1 MDNGAAPEPN
11 EQSDANASDE
21 SSSSPPSPPEPAPG
35 QADAGPGDDGE
46 GELEGEGEDVV
57 EERHVEVIDAPSVPQ
72 APPARPSQPNLP
84 PPVPAGAE
92 KKWYIVHTYSGHE
105 NKAKLTL
112 LERVRN
118 ANLQDYFGDVLVPT
132 ESVMEVVKG
141 QRRTTTKKFFPG
153 YMFVQM
159 ILDDRTFHLVK
170 NTPKITGFLGGM
182 KPTPVP
188 EREIGALQTNITEG
202 RSGRPKARVSFEVG
216 DTVRV
221 VEGPFANSQA
231 TVQEVK
237 QDKQK
242 LKVSLSMFGR
252 ATSVELDFAQVE
264 KA

>member
-1 MDNGAAPEPN
+1 MGGKAADLGEPN
-11 EQSDANASDE
+11 EAEAGASDRT
-21 SSSSPPSPPEPAPG
+21 
-35 QADAGPGDDGE
+35 GE
-46 GELEGEGEDVV
+46 GNDGDGDK
-57 EERHVEVIDAPSVPQ
+57 P
-72 APPARPSQPNLP
+72 
-84 PPVPAGAE
+84 GTGE

-118 ANLQDYFGDVLVPT
+118 ANLTEFFGDVLVPT

-141 QRRTTTKKFFPG
+141 QRRTTTRKFFPG

-159 ILDDRTFHLVK
+159 VLDDRTFHLVK
-170 NTPKITGFLGGM
+170 NTPKITGFLGGT

-188 EREIGALQTNITEG
+188 EREITGVQTNMTE
-202 RSGRPKARVSFEVG
+202 SGKPKPKARVVFEVG
-216 DTVRV
+216 DSVRV
-221 VEGPFANSQA
+221 TDGPFANFSA
-231 TVQEVK
+231 TVEEVK
-237 QDKQK
+237 SDKQK

>member
-1 MDNGAAPEPN
+1 M
-11 EQSDANASDE
+11 
-21 SSSSPPSPPEPAPG
+21 PAP
-35 QADAGPGDDGE
+35 PGG
-46 GELEGEGEDVV
+46 
-57 EERHVEVIDAPSVPQ
+57 
-72 APPARPSQPNLP
+72 
-84 PPVPAGAE
+84 E

-118 ANLQDYFGDVLVPT
+118 ANLTEYFGDVLVPT

-141 QRRTTTKKFFPG
+141 QRRTTTRKFFPG

-170 NTPKITGFLGGM
+170 NTPKITGFLGGT

-188 EREIGALQTNITEG
+188 EREITGVQTNMTDAKTK
-202 RSGRPKARVSFEVG
+202 PKARVVFEPG

-221 VEGPFANSQA
+221 IDGAFANFSA
-231 TVQEVK
+231 TVEEVNA
-237 QDKQK
+237 DKQK
-242 LKVSLSMFGR
+242 VKVRLSMFGR
-252 ATSVELDFAQVE
+252 ATSVPLDFAQVE

>member
-1 MDNGAAPEPN
+1 MDNGMTPDTDESASGAAPRER
-11 EQSDANASDE
+11 DDE
-21 SSSSPPSPPEPAPG
+21 KDTAVAEPAPRTSSPSI
-35 QADAGPGDDGE
+35 GPN
-46 GELEGEGEDVV
+46 
-57 EERHVEVIDAPSVPQ
+57 I
-72 APPARPSQPNLP
+72 APPT
-84 PPVPAGAE
+84 AE

-118 ANLQDYFGDVLVPT
+118 QNLTEYFGDVLVPT
-132 ESVMEVVKG
+132 ESVTENVKG
-141 QRRTTTKKFFPG
+141 QRRTMTRKFFPG

-170 NTPKITGFLGGM
+170 NTPKITGFLGGT

-188 EREIGALQTNITEG
+188 EREITGVQTNVAEG
-202 RSGRPKARVSFEVG
+202 KAGKPKARVTFEAG
-216 DTVRV
+216 ESVRV
-221 VEGPFANSQA
+221 IDGPFANFSA
-231 TVQEVK
+231 TVEEVK

-242 LKVSLSMFGR
+242 IKVSLSMFGR

>member
-1 MDNGAAPEPN
+1 MDNVASPETN
-11 EQSDANASDE
+11 DADAGTSAVGESQQSDGGPGG
-21 SSSSPPSPPEPAPG
+21 SSPPASG
-35 QADAGPGDDGE
+35 
-46 GELEGEGEDVV
+46 
-57 EERHVEVIDAPSVPQ
+57 
-72 APPARPSQPNLP
+72 
-84 PPVPAGAE
+84 E

-118 ANLQDYFGDVLVPT
+118 ANLTDYFGEVLVPT

-141 QRRTTTKKFFPG
+141 QRRTTTRKFFPG

-159 ILDDRTFHLVK
+159 VLDDRTFHLVK
-170 NTPKITGFLGGM
+170 NTPKITGFLGGT

-188 EREIGALQTNITEG
+188 EREITGVQTNMSE
-202 RSGRPKARVSFEVG
+202 SGRTKPKTRVVFEAG
-216 DTVRV
+216 DSVRV
-221 VEGPFANSQA
+221 IDGPFASFSA
-231 TVQEVK
+231 TVEEVK
-237 QDKQK
+237 SDKQK

>member
-1 MDNGAAPEPN
+1 MDNGTAPEPN
-11 EQSDANASDE
+11 EHETQT
-21 SSSSPPSPPEPAPG
+21 SSGGGGETTTQTDGTG
-35 QADAGPGDDGE
+35 Q
-46 GELEGEGEDVV
+46 
-57 EERHVEVIDAPSVPQ
+57 Q
-72 APPARPSQPNLP
+72 TAPPT
-84 PPVPAGAE
+84 AE

-118 ANLQDYFGDVLVPT
+118 NNLTEYFGEVLVPT
-132 ESVMEVVKG
+132 ESVTENVKG
-141 QRRTTTKKFFPG
+141 QRRTTTRKFFPG

-159 ILDDRTFHLVK
+159 VLDDRTFHLVK

-188 EREIGALQTNITEG
+188 EREIHGVQTNAAEG
-202 RSGRPKARVSFEVG
+202 KAGKPKARVSFEPG
-216 DTVRV
+216 ESVRV
-221 VEGPFANSQA
+221 VDGPFANFSA
-231 TVQEVK
+231 TVEEVK

>member
-1 MDNGAAPEPN
+1 MAGNAAGTDLGDSNAAGARGRGSMRAASP
-11 EQSDANASDE
+11 SDRDASDT
-21 SSSSPPSPPEPAPG
+21 G
-35 QADAGPGDDGE
+35 DAGDGADSQDGDKPDG
-46 GELEGEGEDVV
+46 GEK
-57 EERHVEVIDAPSVPQ
+57 
-72 APPARPSQPNLP
+72 PA
-84 PPVPAGAE
+84 AGE

-118 ANLQDYFGDVLVPT
+118 ANLTEYFGEVLVPT

-141 QRRTTTKKFFPG
+141 QRRTTTRKFFPG

-159 ILDDRTFHLVK
+159 VLDDRTFHLVK
-170 NTPKITGFLGGM
+170 NTPKITGFLGGT

-188 EREIGALQTNITEG
+188 EREITGVQTNMSEG
-202 RSGRPKARVSFEVG
+202 GKPKPKARVVFEVG
-216 DTVRV
+216 DSVRV
-221 VEGPFANSQA
+221 IDGPFANFSA
-231 TVQEVK
+231 TVEEVK
-237 QDKQK
+237 SDKQK

>member
-1 MDNGAAPEPN
+1 MVDNAASPEPDDADAGAASSSGGHGEN
-11 EQSDANASDE
+11 GHDGGSGG
-21 SSSSPPSPPEPAPG
+21 SSSPETG
-35 QADAGPGDDGE
+35 
-46 GELEGEGEDVV
+46 
-57 EERHVEVIDAPSVPQ
+57 
-72 APPARPSQPNLP
+72 
-84 PPVPAGAE
+84 E

-118 ANLQDYFGDVLVPT
+118 ANLTEYFGEVLVPT

-141 QRRTTTKKFFPG
+141 QRRTTTRKFFPG

-159 ILDDRTFHLVK
+159 VLDDRTFHLVK
-170 NTPKITGFLGGM
+170 NTPKITGFLGGT

-188 EREIGALQTNITEG
+188 AREITGVQTNMSEG
-202 RSGRPKARVSFEVG
+202 HKPKPKTRVVFEAG
-216 DTVRV
+216 DSVRV
-221 VEGPFANSQA
+221 IDGPFASFSA
-231 TVQEVK
+231 TVEEVK
-237 QDKQK
+237 ADKQK

>member
-1 MDNGAAPEPN
+1 MDNAKKEPN
-11 EQSDANASDE
+11 EAA
-21 SSSSPPSPPEPAPG
+21 
-35 QADAGPGDDGE
+35 
-46 GELEGEGEDVV
+46 
-57 EERHVEVIDAPSVPQ
+57 HVEPDPPDDSNDDTHGSGRESAADEQPSVPM
-72 APPARPSQPNLP
+72 P
-84 PPVPAGAE
+84 PPPTAE

-118 ANLQDYFGDVLVPT
+118 ANLNEYFGDVLVPT

-141 QRRTTTKKFFPG
+141 QRRTTTRKFFPG

-159 ILDDRTFHLVK
+159 VLDDRTFHLVK
-170 NTPKITGFLGGM
+170 NTPKITGFLGGT

-188 EREIGALQTNITEG
+188 EREIHGVQTNVAEG
-202 RSGRPKARVSFEVG
+202 KAGKPKARVVFEAG

-221 VEGPFANSQA
+221 IDGPFANFSA
-231 TVQEVK
+231 TIEEVK
-237 QDKQK
+237 ADKQK
-242 LKVSLSMFGR
+242 VKVLLSMFGR